1 MKRSIKR
8 ISLTVLTGVLC
19 LSNAPCS
26 FAASKAG
33 SGKSELSQYNAE
45 LATQRSK
52 LSELIA
58 ESRALTKEI
67 IVAQQ
72 TAKGS
77 GLINKEVSSKL
88 AEMSSSIKAKRMELT
103 ESRTSNRSL
112 RKEAAEARKYG
123 DYVTAKDKLIQLS
136 DTQDTQIKLR
146 NELLELLNT
155 KLDFI
160 KSLDGNTDTTDKKD
174 MTGDSTDQNIF
185 SEEAP
190 ETSNEQPDTD
200 INTDNTEPA
209 SDEELT
215 AAFDDGADLEED
227 SSDIY

>member
-103 ESRTSNRSL
+103 ESRTSSRSL
-112 RKEAAEARKYG
+112 RKQATEARKYG

-136 DTQDTQIKLR
+136 DIQDTQITLR
-146 NELLELLNT
+146 NELLEMLNT

-160 KSLDGNTDTTDKKD
+160 KSLDGNTDTIDKKD
-174 MTGDSTDQNIF
+174 MTDSTDQNIF

-190 ETSNEQPDTD
+190 ETSNEQTDTD
-200 INTDNTEPA
+200 INTDNTEPV
-209 SDEELT
+209 SDEELA